1 MGKALESLQ
10 KTIIL
15 GVALTVIEVVVILVI
30 T

>member
-10 KTIIL
+10 TTIVLGVVLTIIE
-15 GVALTVIEVVVILVI
+15 VIVVLII